1 MPLAGASL
9 KQGRAGRV
17 DLPCGEVQDGTQL
30 LDAADAWLFATGCG
44 SPLLALWKPY
54 GVVTSMASQEP
65 RNLKQFLQ
73 ESGHRV
79 VPHIGRLDKGTTGL
93 LLLSDNGDVH
103 RILLAQGGVPKTYVA
118 TETRS
123 IVLECFGSFRRI
135 FLGLPVFMEV
145 KDAW

>member
-1 MPLAGASL
+1 M
-9 KQGRAGRV
+9 
-17 DLPCGEVQDGTQL
+17 QDGAKL
-30 LDAADAWLFATGCG
+30 LDAADAWLFPTADGTDCG

-54 GVVTSMASQEP
+54 GVVTTMASQEP

-123 IVLECFGSFRRI
+123 IVLFSCLFSW
-135 FLGLPVFMEV
+135 
-145 KDAW
+145 K

>member
-1 MPLAGASL
+1 MSL
-9 KQGRAGRV
+9 PVPAGRV
-17 DLPCGEVQDGTQL
+17 DLPGGEARDAAQL
-30 LDAADAWLFATGCG
+30 LDAADAWLFPGADDTDCR
-44 SPLLALWKPY
+44 SPVLALWKPH
-54 GVVTSMASQEP
+54 GVVTTMASQEP

-123 IVLECFGSFRRI
+123 IVLDCSAEFCFGCLFSW
-135 FLGLPVFMEV
+135 
-145 KDAW
+145 K